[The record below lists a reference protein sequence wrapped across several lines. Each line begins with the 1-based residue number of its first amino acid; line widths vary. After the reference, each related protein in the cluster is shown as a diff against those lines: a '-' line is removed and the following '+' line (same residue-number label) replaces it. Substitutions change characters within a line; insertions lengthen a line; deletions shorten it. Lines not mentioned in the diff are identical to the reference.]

1 MVRKVRDESAGRK
14 EQWKMERRELP
25 GTGRTVSAIG
35 LGTWVAGGSFWGG
48 SEPRLIAK
56 TIEKALELGI
66 DLIDT
71 APVYGFG
78 RSEEI
83 VGQALEEQGARDRVF
98 LATKCGLAW
107 DDQGRLRRD
116 SSPERIRAEVEDSLR
131 RLRTDR
137 IDLLQV
143 HWPDPR
149 TPIAATAEALERL
162 VEEGKIRAWGVSNYD
177 RSQLAEALAHGRP
190 VVDQI
195 PYNLFEREIEKEI
208 LPFCR
213 EKGVGVFAYGAIC
226 RGLLSGKFRPDATF
240 REGDLRRVDPKFQQ
254 PRFGQYLRAID
265 RFRPIAYARGKTL
278 SQLAVRWILDQP
290 GVTAALW
297 GARSP
302 SQIEEAAGA
311 FGWNLSE
318 GELAGIDRI
327 LREEVPDP
335 IDASFMAPPL

>member
-1 MVRKVRDESAGRK
+1 
-14 EQWKMERRELP
+14 MERRQLP
-25 GTGRTVSAIG
+25 GTDRTVSAIG
-35 LGTWVAGGSFWGG
+35 LGTWVAGGTSWGG

-56 TIEKALELGI
+56 AIEKALEIGI

-83 VGQALEEQGARDRVF
+83 VGSALEEQGVRDRVF

-107 DDQGRLRRD
+107 DEAGRIRRD
-116 SSPERIRAEVEDSLR
+116 SSPARIRAEVEDSLR

-149 TPIAATAEALERL
+149 TPIAETARTLEAL
-162 VEEGKIRAWGVSNYD
+162 VQEGKILAWGVSNYD
-177 RSQLAEALAHGRP
+177 AAQLEEALAHGRP

-195 PYNLFEREIEKEI
+195 PYNIFEREVEREVIP
-208 LPFCR
+208 LCR
-213 EKGVGVFAYGAIC
+213 ARQVGVFAYGAIC
-226 RGLLSGKFRPDATF
+226 RGLLSGKFRADATF
-240 REGDLRRVDPKFQQ
+240 PEGDLRRADPKFQQ
-254 PRFGQYLRAID
+254 PRFGHYLAAIE

-278 SQLAVRWILDQP
+278 TQLAVRWLLDRP

-302 SQIEEAAGA
+302 RQIEEAAGVS
-311 FGWNLSE
+311 GWNLSQ
-318 GELAGIDRI
+318 GEMEGIDRI
-327 LREEVPDP
+327 LRETIPDP
-335 IDASFMAPPL
+335 IDASFMAPPG